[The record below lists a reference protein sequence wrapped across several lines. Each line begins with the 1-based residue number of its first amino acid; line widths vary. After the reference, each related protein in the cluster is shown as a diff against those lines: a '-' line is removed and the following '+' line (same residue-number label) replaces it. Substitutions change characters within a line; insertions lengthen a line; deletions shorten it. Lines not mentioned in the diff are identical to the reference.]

1 MDEEAIGKL
10 VLDSAYKVHTTLG
23 PGLLESAYESCMAH
37 ELSKQVA
44 VARQLILPIEY
55 DGIRLDAGY
64 RVDLLVADKIIVE
77 LKAVERINDVH
88 FAQVLS
94 YLKLSGCRLGYL
106 LNFNVRSMK
115 HGIKRVVNNT

>member
-37 ELSKQVA
+37 ELSKQVS